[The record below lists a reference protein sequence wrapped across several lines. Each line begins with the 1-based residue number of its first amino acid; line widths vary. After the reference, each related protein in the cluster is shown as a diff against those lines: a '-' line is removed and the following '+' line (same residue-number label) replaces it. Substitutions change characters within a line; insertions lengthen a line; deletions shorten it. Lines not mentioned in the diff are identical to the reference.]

1 MKATFCFLIELNLK
15 KKLYLSINKQKL
27 KTSGMLNQVKRTLW
41 GAMIMLA
48 LVVLVLV
55 QNSCQ
60 EEVAEETSRPAI
72 KEGKLYYSITYP
84 YYTDDFMVVLLP
96 DVMTME
102 FKDNVYKNKVTKGGL
117 FTTTLISDCNKKEL
131 VLMLDFG
138 SKRIYTK
145 LDSTLIK
152 DYLLNY
158 PVPDLL
164 SVVTSDSLGGLHC
177 NKYQAVYQKL
187 EDGYDCEIYTTPEI
201 AIKESNW
208 CNPFS
213 ELPDVMMEYEISQ
226 YGLVM
231 RMKADSIVKE
241 TIPSDVFTVPG
252 DFKEVSLEQML
263 FQMEEIFKQIIE

>member
-1 MKATFCFLIELNLK
+1 M
-15 KKLYLSINKQKL
+15 SINKRKL
-27 KTSGMLNQVKRTLW
+27 KTSGMLKQVKRTLW
-41 GAMIMLA
+41 GAVIMLS
-48 LVVLVLV
+48 VVALVLV
-55 QNSCQ
+55 QYSCEGEADQ
-60 EEVAEETSRPAI
+60 ETARPAI

-102 FKDNVYKNKVTKGGL
+102 FKDNVYKNTVTKGGL

-152 DYLLNY
+152 DYLQNY

-164 SVVTSDSLGGLHC
+164 KIPTNDSLGGLHC
-177 NKYQAVYQKL
+177 SKYQAVYQKL
-187 EDGYDCEIYTTPEI
+187 EDGYDCEIYTSPEI

-213 ELPDVMMEYEISQ
+213 ELPDVMMEYEVSQ

-231 RMKADSIVKE
+231 RMKADSLVQESIKA
-241 TIPSDVFTVPG
+241 DAFTVPG
-252 DFKEVSLEQML
+252 EFKEVSLEQML